1 MKKLS
6 LLSILTLFLCMHL
19 NAQQTPQY
27 TQFMTNPFLINPA
40 IAGTFN
46 YYQII
51 TNNRFQWVGLTDS
64 PVTNVMS
71 IFGPMVNQ
79 PMGLGGYVMYDV
91 TGPTSRASVN
101 GSYAY
106 YYTINEE
113 LKVSMGVSLGMM
125 QYKIDGTK
133 ITTQFPDQ
141 TLEKKVYSEIVP
153 DATVGVFL
161 YSSNYQ
167 IGFAATQLINNK
179 FKLGDNV
186 NSTGIN
192 KLKSHF
198 YLTAGYKYYI
208 NREFAVEP
216 TLILKKVAP
225 APLQLDFNTRVFY
238 KNMVWGGISYR
249 TKDAVSVLVGYIYQ
263 KKIFIGYS
271 YDIGLTALRNFSSGS
286 HELTI
291 GYKFSPIKDY

>member
-1 MKKLS
+1 MKKLG
-6 LLSILTLFLCMHL
+6 LISILILFLCINL
-19 NAQQTPQY
+19 SAQQTPQY

-46 YYQII
+46 YYQIVS
-51 TNNRFQWVGLTDS
+51 NNRFQWVGLTDS
-64 PVTNVMS
+64 PVTNVLS
-71 IFGPMVNQ
+71 IFGPMVKQ
-79 PMGLGGYVMYDV
+79 PMGLGGYVIYDV
-91 TGPTSRASVN
+91 TGPTSRASIN

-113 LKVSMGVSLGMM
+113 LKISMGVSLGMM

-133 ITTQFPDQ
+133 ITTEELDPSLQD
-141 TLEKKVYSEIVP
+141 KVYSTLVP
-153 DATVGVFL
+153 DATVGLFL
-161 YSSNYQ
+161 YSANYQ

-179 FKLGDNV
+179 LKLGDNP
-186 NSTGIN
+186 TGLS
-192 KLKSHF
+192 KLNSHF

-216 TLILKKVAP
+216 TLIVKKVAP

-263 KKIFIGYS
+263 QKIYIGYS
-271 YDIGLTALRNFSSGS
+271 YDIGITPIRKFNSGS